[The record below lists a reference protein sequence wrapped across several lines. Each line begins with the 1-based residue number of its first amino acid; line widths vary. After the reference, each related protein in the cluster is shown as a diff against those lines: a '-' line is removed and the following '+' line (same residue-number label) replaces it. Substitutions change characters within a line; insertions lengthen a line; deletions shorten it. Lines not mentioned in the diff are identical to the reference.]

1 MKIDWKQKLS
11 SRKLWAALAA
21 AMLSAAA
28 VLMGEE
34 IPAAAVELIEKG
46 VYGLIAYIFGEAFV
60 DAARIFGE
68 AKVSAA
74 AESAKKTI
82 DVSIPDIGGGTAEE

>member
-11 SRKLWAALAA
+11 SRKLWCALAA
-21 AMLSAAA
+21 AIMSAAA
-28 VLMGEE
+28 VLMSEE
-34 IPAAAVELIEKG
+34 IPAETVELIEKG
-46 VYGLIAYIFGEAFV
+46 VYGLIAFILGESCV
-60 DAARIFGE
+60 DVARILGE
-68 AKVSAA
+68 SKVSAA